1 MSNAV
6 STTGILIKRKSL
18 SAAITSSS
26 VANPTVITTPTP
38 HGLVNGESATIA
50 GHAGSTPALN
60 GAQVVTVIDD
70 THFSVPVNVTVGGTG
85 GTIVGNNFT
94 TIGEITKVT
103 PPGKSRNKI
112 ETSTHNDGS
121 ESFILGLLRQKD
133 CSFTINYI
141 ADDPT
146 HIAINNDI
154 DNNLKATWQIAFPSG
169 VLATGPG
176 RIQQFM
182 PADAP
187 TDAAQQADVTI
198 AWAGP
203 VVQT

>member
-6 STTGILIKRKSL
+6 STTGILVKRKSL
-18 SAAITSSS
+18 GGAITSSS

-50 GHAGSTPALN
+50 AHVGSTPALN
-60 GAQVVTVIDD
+60 GAHIVTVIDD
-70 THFSVPVNVTVGGTG
+70 THFSVPVNVTVGGAG
-85 GTIVGNNFT
+85 GTIAGDAFT

-133 CSFTINYI
+133 CSFTINYL
-141 ADDPT
+141 ADDVT

-169 VLATGPG
+169 VLATGPAHV
-176 RIQQFM
+176 QQFM

-187 TDAAQQADVTI
+187 VDAAQQADVTL